1 MRIMLQT
8 LASLGLTS
16 LLSAASAS
24 AGDTV
29 TLKILNDSADVID
42 ATVYDM
48 NVKPPGAA
56 IVNQRIN
63 GFAWIPIEVVA
74 NTSGKAHVRWVA
86 RTADTDFRR
95 CGHGDRR
102 GLEDEA
108 TVRVLANS
116 RCSKNVR

>member
-1 MRIMLQT
+1 MLQT
-8 LASLGLTS
+8 LTSLGLTS

-29 TLKILNDSADVID
+29 TLKILNDSADAID

-56 IVNQRIN
+56 VTIQRIN
-63 GFAWIPIEVVA
+63 GFAWISIEVAA
-74 NTSGKAHVRWVA
+74 NTSGNAHVRWVA

-95 CGHGDRR
+95 CGHEDRR

-108 TVRVLANS
+108 TVQVIANS
-116 RCSKNVR
+116 SCSENAR

>member
-1 MRIMLQT
+1 MRTMLQT

-29 TLKILNDSADVID
+29 TLKILNDSADAIE

-56 IVNQRIN
+56 FTHQRIN
-63 GFAWIPIEVVA
+63 GFAWIPIEVAA
-74 NTSGKAHVRWVA
+74 NTSGNAHVRWVA
-86 RTADTDFRR
+86 RTADADFRR
-95 CGHGDRR
+95 CGHEDRR

-108 TVRVLANS
+108 TVRVFANS
-116 RCSKNVR
+116 RCTKNAR

>member
-1 MRIMLQT
+1 MLQT
-8 LASLGLTS
+8 FASLGLTS

-29 TLKILNDSADVID
+29 PLKILNDSADAIEV
-42 ATVYDM
+42 TVYDM

-63 GFAWIPIEVVA
+63 GFAWIPIEVAA
-74 NTSGKAHVRWVA
+74 NTSGNAHVRWVA
-86 RTADTDFRR
+86 RTADADFRR
-95 CGHGDRR
+95 CGHEDKR

-108 TVRVLANS
+108 TVQVFANS
-116 RCSKNVR
+116 RCTKNAR

>member
-1 MRIMLQT
+1 MRTMLQT

-29 TLKILNDSADVID
+29 TLKILNDSADAIEV
-42 ATVYDM
+42 TVYDM

-56 IVNQRIN
+56 IANQRIN
-63 GFAWIPIEVVA
+63 AFAWIPIEVAV
-74 NTSGKAHVRWVA
+74 NTSGNAHVRWVA
-86 RTADTDFRR
+86 RTGDADFRR
-95 CGHGDRR
+95 CGREERR

-108 TVRVLANS
+108 TVRVFADS
-116 RCSKNVR
+116 RCSNSSR